1 MEFYAT
7 ARAAAPASFLH
18 RHVTVGNMARLCA
31 SVDKVLVDE
40 GERGEVYCP
49 WGQFRVHREVLRDGV
64 RFSMPGC
71 ESALQWSI
79 TAARR
84 DVGCVIV
91 HLTLNRPEH
100 DADFVEVLAKFVD
113 DWREGLEQRLV
124 ELRAA
129 SAPKPGLPSVPWYG

>member
-7 ARAAAPASFLH
+7 AQAAAPASFLQ
-18 RHVTVGNMARLCA
+18 RHVTIGNLARLCA
-31 SVDKVLVDE
+31 SVERVLVDE
-40 GERGEVYCP
+40 GERGEVYCS

-84 DVGCVIV
+84 EVGCVIV
-91 HLTLNRPEH
+91 HLTLNRTEH
-100 DADFVEVLAKFVD
+100 DPDFDEVLSQFVA
-113 DWREGLEQRLV
+113 DWRQGLEQRLT

-129 SAPKPGLPSVPWYG
+129 AAPKPGLPSMPWYG